1 MAENKPVLVMDSFA
15 ILAYFQ
21 AEVGGERVLGLL
33 NNAREGKVE
42 LAMSLINAGEIVY
55 LTVRNRGRK
64 VAESILK
71 DLHDLPITFYEASEE
86 RIFASAWI
94 KASHAISYADSFAV
108 ALTEELKGTLV
119 TGDPEFK
126 AVKDLR
132 VLWIPE

>member
-1 MAENKPVLVMDSFA
+1 MAENRPVLVLDSFA

-71 DLHDLPITFYEASEE
+71 D
-86 RIFASAWI
+86 
-94 KASHAISYADSFAV
+94 
-108 ALTEELKGTLV
+108 
-119 TGDPEFK
+119 
-126 AVKDLR
+126 
-132 VLWIPE
+132 